1 MTARLSC
8 ATIIRFLK
16 SVAGCDGLK
25 TGYFRAAG
33 FSIAATATRNGVRAL
48 VIVMG
53 SQNRLVRDAEAK
65 KLLLKGLDEL
75 EQNRPHT
82 GNSVSADQ
90 NALNAM
96 TGTGHPAK

>member
-1 MTARLSC
+1 MRNHNPL
-8 ATIIRFLK
+8 LK

-33 FSIAATATRNGVRAL
+33 FSIAATAARNGVRAL

-75 EQNRPHT
+75 EQNRPDT
-82 GNSVSADQ
+82 GSSASADQ
-90 NALNAM
+90 NARSAM
-96 TGTGHPAK
+96 TGKGHPAK